1 MKINEIF
8 YGIQGEGVLCGVPS
22 VFIRTTGCNLRC
34 SWCDTKYAYEDGK
47 EMTVDEILK
56 EVRSY
61 PADHVCLTGG
71 EPLIQSN
78 IGLLIRRLLNRSY
91 NVSIETNGSISIRN
105 LARTHRLMI
114 SMDIK
119 CPSSGEQAKML
130 FGEIKHLSDV
140 DQLKF
145 IIDRDDDYEY
155 AKSIILK
162 YRPRCS
168 VIFQPVWGSDMKSL
182 AEKIL
187 DDGLDV
193 RLIPQLHKLIWGE
206 KELGV

>member
-1 MKINEIF
+1 MKINEVF
-8 YGIQGEGVLCGVPS
+8 HSIQGEGIFCGIPT

-61 PADHVCLTGG
+61 PADHICLTGG
-71 EPLIQSN
+71 EPLIQGN
-78 IGLLIRRLLNRSY
+78 IGLLIRRLLNRGY
-91 NVSIETNGSISIRN
+91 NVSVETNGSISIRN

-119 CPSSGEQAKML
+119 CPSSGEQSKML
-130 FGEIKHLSDV
+130 FGEIKHLSEV

-145 IIDRDDDYEY
+145 VIETDGDYEY
-155 AKSIILK
+155 AKSVILK

-168 VIFQPVWGSDMKSL
+168 VIFQPVWGSEMKTL
-182 AEKIL
+182 AGKIL

-206 KELGV
+206 KEIGI